1 MKTNIRFPENITDF
15 LTWVK
20 EKTEAAWN
28 KASEDDLL

>member
-1 MKTNIRFPENITDF
+1 MKTDVRTDF